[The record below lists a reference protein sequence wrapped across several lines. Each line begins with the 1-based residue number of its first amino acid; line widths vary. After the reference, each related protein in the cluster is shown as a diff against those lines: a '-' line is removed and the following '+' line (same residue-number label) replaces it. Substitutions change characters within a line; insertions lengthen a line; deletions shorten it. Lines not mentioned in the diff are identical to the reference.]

1 MRCSIRV
8 CATTEEETTVT
19 LTATSSTGAPAK
31 GRSLWDDAR
40 DRLLANRAAVA
51 SIIVLLTIGLISIL
65 GPILSPHHY
74 DTVYRDYVKVPASL
88 EAYPKPEQVE
98 PGFMSSAKRA
108 RLTVDAFERE
118 GDTIVA
124 KVTSSRDIDPRS
136 VLYFDRSDL
145 FRNTELTDMSAD
157 NKSATV
163 RTDINFMH
171 FYFGTD
177 ANGRDMMTR
186 TFIAGRVSLTIGLL
200 ATIVAISIGVLYGAT
215 SGYLGGR
222 VDQMMMRVVDIL
234 YSLPFIFFVIMLV
247 VFFGRNFILMFIAV
261 GAVEWLDMARI
272 VRGQTLTIKRQEYV
286 QAAEALGVAD
296 GGIVRRHIIPNTL
309 GPVVV
314 YMTLLVP
321 KVILLE
327 SFLSFLGLGIQEPMT
342 SWGVLISEGARNL
355 QGAPWMLIFPSI
367 FLTSTLFALNFI
379 GDGLRD
385 ALDPKDR

>member
-1 MRCSIRV
+1 MTS
-8 CATTEEETTVT
+8 
-19 LTATSSTGAPAK
+19 TSSTDADTPAK

-40 DRLLANRAAVA
+40 DRLLANKAAVA
-51 SIIVLLTIGLISIL
+51 SLIVLATIAMISVL
-65 GPILSPHHY
+65 GPILSPHPF
-74 DTVYRDYVKVPASL
+74 DKVYRDFVKVPASL
-88 EAYPKPEQVE
+88 EAFPRADQVE
-98 PGFMSSAKRA
+98 PAFVAVLKRA
-108 RLTVDAFERE
+108 RMTVEGYERV
-118 GDTIVA
+118 GDSVSARI
-124 KVTSSRDIDPRS
+124 TSRREIDPRS
-136 VLYFDRSDL
+136 VRYVDRSDM
-145 FRNTELTDMSAD
+145 FQDAVLTDLSSD
-157 NKSATV
+157 SKSAV
-163 RTDINFMH
+163 MKADINFIH

-200 ATIVAISIGVLYGAT
+200 ATVVAISIGVLYGAT

-222 VDQMMMRVVDIL
+222 TDQMMMRVVDVL

-247 VFFGRNFILMFIAV
+247 VFFGRNFVLMFIAV

-286 QAAEALGVAD
+286 QAAEAMGVGD

-327 SFLSFLGLGIQEPMT
+327 SFLSFLGLGVQEPMT

-355 QGAPWMLIFPSI
+355 QGAAWMLVFPSI